1 MKKSCHTDAAPQFP
15 PWEVEMWT
23 CRLWFLICLGH
34 NQFDLE
40 RQLYSFVW
48 LQDDNALQ
56 TLKGKESIIFCL
68 FAFFVEKGISS
79 VAFFGKMFSKLS
91 PKDCI
96 TLKHSVNSSE
106 KLSDPCTKL
115 PGRTSA
121 RNILGPSKKKEKGKK
136 GYNFRT
142 FDAPRKLLLHI
153 RLWKMFS
160 S

>member
-1 MKKSCHTDAAPQFP
+1 
-15 PWEVEMWT
+15 
-23 CRLWFLICLGH
+23 
-34 NQFDLE
+34 
-40 RQLYSFVW
+40 
-48 LQDDNALQ
+48 
-56 TLKGKESIIFCL
+56 
-68 FAFFVEKGISS
+68 
-79 VAFFGKMFSKLS
+79 MFSKLS

-136 GYNFRT
+136 GYNFLT

-153 RLWKMFS
+153 RL
-160 S
+160 